1 MKTMAVIA
9 IVGLAVTGCSSS
21 NDDKT
26 TAAPVSST
34 RTAPA
39 GHAKVAFFAEGEGT
53 KSGSITMRSE
63 SGGTIQKDVALPM
76 GNPTTGEMGISSDSF
91 KQGDFLY
98 ISLQNSEASG
108 SVTCRIEVDGV
119 KLDEETSSGG
129 YKVVSCQA
137 TLP

>member
-1 MKTMAVIA
+1 MKTVAVIA
-9 IVGLAVTGCSSS
+9 IVGLALTGCSSS
-21 NDDKT
+21 KDEP
-26 TAAPVSST
+26 TATPVSST
-34 RTAPA
+34 STASGGSP
-39 GHAKVAFFAEGEGT
+39 KVSFFAEGEGT

-91 KQGDFLY
+91 KHGDFLY

-137 TLP
+137 QLP